1 MADLNSDIEEV
12 IRSLKLSEKKSLNN
26 IYLQLIDE
34 QDENTFINL
43 DTGEITKEL
52 SHNNYGLIIKM
63 SIQTFNEL
71 KNNEKHPED
80 LMFEEKIKISEILS
94 YYSKKKT
101 AMPSF
106 QMIKIKN

>member
-1 MADLNSDIEEV
+1 MTDLNSDIEEV
-12 IRSLKLSEKKSLNN
+12 IKNLKLSEKKSLNN

-34 QDENTFINL
+34 RDEITFINL

-52 SHNNYGLIIKM
+52 SHKNYGLIIKM

-80 LMFEEKIKISEILS
+80 LMFEEKIKISGDL
-94 YYSKKKT
+94 KLL
-101 AMPSF
+101 
-106 QMIKIKN
+106 Q

>member
-1 MADLNSDIEEV
+1 MTDLYNDIEEV
-12 IRSLKLSEKKSLNN
+12 IKNLKLSDNKSLNN
-26 IYLQLIDE
+26 IYLQLINE
-34 QDENTFINL
+34 QNENTFINL

-80 LMFEEKIKISEILS
+80 LMV
-94 YYSKKKT
+94 
-101 AMPSF
+101 
-106 QMIKIKN
+106 

>member
-1 MADLNSDIEEV
+1 MSDLNNDIEEV
-12 IRSLKLSEKKSLNN
+12 IKNLKLSEKKSLNN
-26 IYLQLIDE
+26 IYLQLTDV

-63 SIQTFNEL
+63 SVQTFNEL

-80 LMFEEKIKISEILS
+80 LMFEEKIKISGDL
-94 YYSKKKT
+94 KLL
-101 AMPSF
+101 
-106 QMIKIKN
+106 Q

>member
-1 MADLNSDIEEV
+1 MTDLNSDIEEV
-12 IRSLKLSEKKSLNN
+12 IKNLKLSEKKSLNN

-34 QDENTFINL
+34 KDENTFINL

-52 SHNNYGLIIKM
+52 SHNNSGLIIKM

-80 LMFEEKIKISEILS
+80 LMFEEKIKISGDL
-94 YYSKKKT
+94 KLL
-101 AMPSF
+101 
-106 QMIKIKN
+106 Q

>member
-1 MADLNSDIEEV
+1 MSDLNNDIEEV
-12 IRSLKLSEKKSLNN
+12 IKNLKLLEDKSLNN

-34 QDENTFINL
+34 QNENTFINL

-63 SIQTFNEL
+63 SVQTFNEL

-80 LMFEEKIKISEILS
+80 LMFEEKIKISGDL
-94 YYSKKKT
+94 KLL
-101 AMPSF
+101 
-106 QMIKIKN
+106 Q

>member
-1 MADLNSDIEEV
+1 MTDLYNDIEEV
-12 IRSLKLSEKKSLNN
+12 IKNLKLSEKKSLNN

-34 QDENTFINL
+34 KDENTFINL
-43 DTGEITKEL
+43 DTGEITKDL

-80 LMFEEKIKISEILS
+80 LMFEEKIKISGDL
-94 YYSKKKT
+94 KLL
-101 AMPSF
+101 
-106 QMIKIKN
+106 Q